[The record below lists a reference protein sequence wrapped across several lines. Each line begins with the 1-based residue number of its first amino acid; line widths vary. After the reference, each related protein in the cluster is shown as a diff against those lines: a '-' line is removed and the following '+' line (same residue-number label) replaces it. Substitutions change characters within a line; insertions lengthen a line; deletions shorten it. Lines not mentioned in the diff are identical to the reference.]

1 VTGERWC
8 ADLGERSFFVNPTS
22 IHEGRADLVGP
33 VAHQIRNVLR
43 LRPGDEVELLDG
55 SGLVLVARLSKVS
68 KEGVVAEIVESRW
81 SDSEPEVE
89 LVLYQALLKGQKME
103 LVLQKGT
110 EIGVSRFVPVLSDR
124 CISRPDARDM
134 ARRLERWGSVVRE
147 AAEQSGRAVLPVVA
161 GLVRLEDGCREAASR
176 GPLLMAWEGEHQLG
190 VRGAL
195 TVVASYLLLG
205 PFHGRFGSAY
215 SQIELWRGPRTPL
228 KDYLVIHGVFLF
240 ILAFYL
246 IALAFRP
253 GVRNGLARTVRFFGR
268 HWKRRWRAWAARS
281 SR

>member
-1 VTGERWC
+1 
-8 ADLGERSFFVNPTS
+8 LGERSFFVNPTS

-195 TVVASYLLLG
+195 TEAGLVAVASDERAGRRGGLVVSLLVGPEGGFSEQEVEAARAAGAVTVGLG
-205 PFHGRFGSAY
+205 PRILRAETAGLVAATLVLCHLG
-215 SQIELWRGPRTPL
+215 ELDG
-228 KDYLVIHGVFLF
+228 
-240 ILAFYL
+240 
-246 IALAFRP
+246 
-253 GVRNGLARTVRFFGR
+253 
-268 HWKRRWRAWAARS
+268 
-281 SR
+281 